1 MIPRAESPGSS
12 FTRAASSA
20 SGRAKKQIPMSG
32 SPGLRASGLISDRS
46 MWRELPVLT
55 VAILL
60 LCCGGC
66 SWSASINSKASSAV
80 SADKNNLVVPNKP
93 GLISATIP
101 TPGWVEYTVQ
111 RVNGSTGRDC
121 LPALFQL
128 VTASWGHENAQMPNL
143 VYMPEQRRLLMT
155 IEYGPPTVRTVVID
169 SDDFGA
175 TWSQR
180 RWLHTDPQGKPDVGI
195 TAGLTYLGNG
205 FLTTSPESGTRY
217 FSRDYGLSWN
227 ETAPVPKGANG
238 RDLYHWDP
246 LLVDR
251 DKSGQIVRLSEAR
264 WNETGAKRD
273 DPKSK
278 YSQAYFW
285 SSTDL
290 GKSWSKEAIVPAWHG
305 VNEVALIRAGNGDI
319 VAACRTDNPVRF
331 VGELDMYSGL
341 GISISS
347 DNGSSWS
354 TLNHLYEYGRHHP
367 SLVVLPNGHIVM
379 TYVVRIGYTDARDG
393 HSRFGIEA
401 VISKDNGRTWDLDH
415 KYILAYWT
423 GQVTGRNSW
432 WGLSQTTSTV
442 LLPDGSLLTTFGTGF
457 RNESSQPLCKMD
469 VGLVKWRVSNGKVDS
484 DRTIREAPF
493 DSDLRNKFDPEK

>member
-1 MIPRAESPGSS
+1 
-12 FTRAASSA
+12 
-20 SGRAKKQIPMSG
+20 
-32 SPGLRASGLISDRS
+32 

-347 DNGSSWS
+347 DNGSRTDIPAWVAKAG
-354 TLNHLYEYGRHHP
+354 HR
-367 SLVVLPNGHIVM
+367 LVGVFPHEGYDEIV
-379 TYVVRIGYTDARDG
+379 V
-393 HSRFGIEA
+393 
-401 VISKDNGRTWDLDH
+401 
-415 KYILAYWT
+415 
-423 GQVTGRNSW
+423 
-432 WGLSQTTSTV
+432 
-442 LLPDGSLLTTFGTGF
+442 
-457 RNESSQPLCKMD
+457 
-469 VGLVKWRVSNGKVDS
+469 
-484 DRTIREAPF
+484 
-493 DSDLRNKFDPEK
+493 EKLK